1 MSLCIQVSIRT
12 MSRELFSPI
21 ANMLPCSPKLLDV
34 DDQWNGH
41 DGGMHDSHVP
51 TASQARVAQKLLVLH
66 PLYTVFDTIWR
77 QVSPPAR
84 AQNKHYLSC
93 LVLSVFG
100 YFLFYLV
107 G

>member
-41 DGGMHDSHVP
+41 DGGMHD
-51 TASQARVAQKLLVLH
+51 
-66 PLYTVFDTIWR
+66 
-77 QVSPPAR
+77 
-84 AQNKHYLSC
+84 
-93 LVLSVFG
+93 
-100 YFLFYLV
+100 
-107 G
+107 